1 MSFIVI
7 PNDVSVFRVK
17 VSGLTCD
24 VIDVNPN
31 FTKFKIVGNFDQ
43 FRSFTTPD
51 VSNSPA
57 QPTWEDFQVMFLY
70 ETAMPELLIA
80 KNFMLA
86 LSCNDASRSE
96 GDSDHFIGEATID
109 LLTLAT
115 GPTDVTLK
123 IENGECPAG
132 RIYAQIE
139 MQEITEMKVD
149 MNNWKL
155 WDIPS
160 GPFDLADIIV
170 TIFKRGNDT
179 EFFVAKTLLASDAQ
193 GRRYLTI
200 EAFPHLFALAFPEM
214 SETGG
219 FLVELAKKKM
229 FGKEILGTT
238 TILFSNQALNKKEGD
253 ERYAD
258 FSFKK
263 EIMSG
268 TDIVGELEGDCV
280 LSHIPVYSQMYAGR
294 TVDGVV
300 CFGQA
305 YPSVTKMPPF
315 ISSEH
320 KAGTDGSII

>member
-7 PNDVSVFRVK
+7 PNDVTVFRVK
-17 VSGLTCD
+17 VSNLSCD
-24 VIDVNPN
+24 VTDVNPN

-43 FRSFTTPD
+43 FRTFTTPA

-57 QPTWEDFQVMFLY
+57 QPHWDDFNVMFLY

-86 LSCNDASRSE
+86 LSCNDASQAE
-96 GDSDHFIGEATID
+96 GDSDYFVGEATID

-115 GPTDVTLK
+115 GPVDVTLK
-123 IENGECPAG
+123 VMNGECPAG
-132 RIYAQIE
+132 RIYASIE
-139 MQEITEMKVD
+139 MQEITEMRAEL
-149 MNNWKL
+149 NNWKL

-160 GPFDLADIIV
+160 GPFDLADIMV

-179 EFFVAKTLLASDAQ
+179 EYFVAETRLASDAA

-200 EAFPHLFALAFPEM
+200 QTPPHLYALTFPEM

-229 FGKEILGTT
+229 IGKDILGTT
-238 TILFSNQALNKKEGD
+238 TILFSNQALNKKDGD

-258 FSFKK
+258 FTFKK
-263 EIMSG
+263 EINSG
-268 TDIVGELEGDCV
+268 NDMVGELEGECV
-280 LSHIPVYSQMYAGR
+280 LSHLPVYSQMYAGR

-300 CFGQA
+300 CFGQS
-305 YPSVTKMPPF
+305 YPSATKMPPF
-315 ISSEH
+315 ISTEH
-320 KAGTDGSII
+320 KADTGGSMI